1 LFGIPTPYT
10 RIPYLHP
17 EETSLHL
24 NQDSTFYTV
33 YLNDRWSVTD
43 DLLIDMGLYYER
55 FSNELNKFTDLDPR
69 VGVAWKFHRNH
80 ILRVA
85 YQKRTLEAFEMTLAP
100 VTTAGLFF
108 EWIQLFPGARLTDY
122 QAAIESRWSDR
133 IFTNLGYEIRDY
145 TLPEFGVDLYPR
157 ENRARIFSAAVNT
170 ILSDKLGAFARYK
183 YIESENREEP
193 FKGNRTPLVPTHT
206 GTAGLVCV
214 LPHYVKATLSANYAA
229 KQYGDDANAYRLPE
243 MLTADFSATWEPMR
257 KHVMIKLAINNIFDN
272 HYETEMNYP
281 AAGRSVFLTLEY
293 RL

>member
-1 LFGIPTPYT
+1 M
-10 RIPYLHP
+10 
-17 EETSLHL
+17 
-24 NQDSTFYTV
+24 DSA
-33 YLNDRWSVTD
+33 L
-43 DLLIDMGLYYER
+43 
-55 FSNELNKFTDLDPR
+55 PR
-69 VGVAWKFHRNH
+69 
-80 ILRVA
+80 
-85 YQKRTLEAFEMTLAP
+85 
-100 VTTAGLFF
+100 
-108 EWIQLFPGARLTDY
+108 ARLTDY

-193 FKGNRTPLVPTHT
+193 FKGNKTPLVPMHT

-214 LPHYVKATLSANYAA
+214 LPHHVKATLSANYAA

-257 KHVMIKLAINNIFDN
+257 KHVMIKLDIKNIFDYR
-272 HYETEMNYP
+272 YEMEMYYP
-281 AAGRSVFLTLEY
+281 AAGRSAFLTFEY
-293 RL
+293 RF